1 MYVLLVEPVCSM
13 IINDNVQIFDF
24 FFELLPQPLFE
35 SFIEKIGIKLVLDLI
50 IDRTAG
56 KWLFPYGPYDMDILD
71 LLIINTDG

>member
-1 MYVLLVEPVCSM
+1 M

-56 KWLFPYGPYDMDILD
+56 K
-71 LLIINTDG
+71 